1 MMTTSSRTNANSH
14 TNHAKFSNAVPSS
27 IGLANAESKIPTSI
41 LINKMNENRRLNDSN
56 QSIELPTNK
65 YNDYL
70 MKNNVTNARSM
81 SCRSART
88 LPVQM
93 NASQVTSM
101 MMSAMPSRNTST
113 SSSLLI
119 AKTNVT
125 NSQPSSSNSSS
136 SSRIPI
142 KSILNKNYMLLNNSQ
157 DQVLPTSSMS
167 SSCTMPVI
175 SLTKHNSLLA
185 TRKHFSSYAIR
196 LVIHLCFFLVPF
208 LFHFHFQFLSHY
220 NNDRILLQ
228 SKFNSLFFMNKIEG
242 KLYSIKEINHRDDC
256 FIFLLLLLLNSHN
269 N

>member
-1 MMTTSSRTNANSH
+1 MCLNNFNFNNLFFFNNNRVQFISEEKLDLNGATQRSNPSSPTLKKSSIPVRQQQQQIVNDPDDLTKPNEMMMMMTTSSKSSSSSNTNCGPTSLPIA
-14 TNHAKFSNAVPSS
+14 
-27 IGLANAESKIPTSI
+27 AESSKIPTSI

-65 YNDYL
+65 YNDYI
-70 MKNNVTNARSM
+70 MKSNANARSM

-93 NASQVTSM
+93 NASQMTSM
-101 MMSAMPSRNTST
+101 MANAMPSRNTST

-119 AKTNVT
+119 AKTTNTT
-125 NSQPSSSNSSS
+125 NSQPS

-175 SLTKHNSLLA
+175 SLSKHNSLLA
-185 TRKHFSSYAIR
+185 TRKHFSSYAIAR
-196 LVIHLCFFLVPF
+196 LVFF
-208 LFHFHFQFLSHY
+208 
-220 NNDRILLQ
+220 
-228 SKFNSLFFMNKIEG
+228 FFYI
-242 KLYSIKEINHRDDC
+242 SI
-256 FIFLLLLLLNSHN
+256 
-269 N
+269 